1 MWITHFFLL
10 ICFSTSQAGGRTQPE
25 RSSPAPSS
33 VSGSNWTSYATQKP
47 TIQQILCKD
56 VLQRCLGTV
65 MWTRCYEQ
73 RIATCTPRTP
83 RGPLPPNFIHRKVNS
98 SHEAEERPTLQ
109 HRVRIPSSALQ
120 RIRGAFQAGSEGNV
134 QLVITL
140 LNSSLFTVSPPP
152 RPRGRGLK
160 PDQSAHVNSTVMGQL
175 VLSVRVGN
183 HTVSNLSQPIRL
195 SFKHN
200 KQADNG
206 TCVFW
211 QESAEEDGTEGCDT
225 AYNEDEFI
233 CSCNHLSFFAV
244 LVNPSITVDQTNAV
258 NLTYITYTGS
268 ALSVIFTIVSLVIYI
283 CLQRRRPEKAIG
295 VHMQLTGAL
304 LCLHLSFLLC
314 GLWPWL
320 EDEDVP
326 GWVCQALGLL
336 LHWSLLTTF
345 SWTALEGFHL
355 YLLLVRVFN
364 IYVRRYLL
372 KLSLVGWG
380 LPTVIAA
387 VCGILGVYGKYSVE
401 VRDATNNTSAACW
414 ISRGF
419 SLVTYITVVGYLG
432 LVLLC
437 NSSMLLVVVVKLWRL
452 RESTRGASGG
462 REGSGGWKT
471 MYREKRARLWK
482 DCATLLGLSCVLG
495 LPWGLAGSTYFSVSL
510 PGLYL
515 FTTCNSLQGVFMFLW
530 SLALTCKSRS
540 DSNSSVKDPS
550 TQKMIETSFNN

>member
-1 MWITHFFLL
+1 M
-10 ICFSTSQAGGRTQPE
+10 GEGRRQPQ

-33 VSGSNWTSYATQKP
+33 VSGSNWTSYATQTP

-56 VLQRCLGTV
+56 VLQHCLGTA
-65 MWTRCYEQ
+65 MWTRCYELK
-73 RIATCTPRTP
+73 IATCTPRMP
-83 RGPLPPNFIHRKVNS
+83 RGPPLPNFIHRMVNS

-109 HRVRIPSSALQ
+109 HRVHIPSSALQ
-120 RIRGAFQAGSEGNV
+120 RSRGAAQAGSEEDV
-134 QLVITL
+134 QLVITVL
-140 LNSSLFTVSPPP
+140 DSSLFTVSPPP
-152 RPRGRGLK
+152 PPPKGRLGKL
-160 PDQSAHVNSTVMGQL
+160 DRSFRVSGTVMGQL
-175 VLSVRVGN
+175 VLSVRVG
-183 HTVSNLSQPIRL
+183 HHKLSNLSQPIRL

-211 QESAEEDGTEGCDT
+211 EESAEENGTGHWSREGCDT
-225 AYNEDEFI
+225 AYSADEFI

-244 LVNPSITVDQTNAV
+244 LVNPSIEVDPTNAV

-304 LCLHLSFLLC
+304 LCLHLGFLLC

-320 EDEDVP
+320 EDENVP

-336 LHWSLLTTF
+336 LHWSLLATF

-372 KLSLVGWG
+372 KLSVVGWG
-380 LPTVIAA
+380 LPTVIVA
-387 VCGILGVYGKYSVE
+387 VCGIVGVYGKYSVD
-401 VRDATNNTSAACW
+401 VKDATNNTSAAQMCW
-414 ISRGF
+414 ISKDF
-419 SLVTYITVVGYLG
+419 SLVTHITVVGYLG
-432 LVLLC
+432 LVLLY
-437 NSSMLLVVVVKLWRL
+437 NSSMLLVVVVKMWKM

-515 FTTCNSLQGVFMFLW
+515 FTICNSLQGVFMFLW

-540 DSNSSVKDPS
+540 DRNSSVKDPS
-550 TQKMIETSFNN
+550 TQKMMETSFNN